1 MIDNAWWCGK
11 IVEQS
16 NSRSPFLCYQ
26 VLWDNSENENLSPWD
41 MEPINPK
48 SMSCYFSLFTFIY
61 FGILHNL
68 CLLIILNKENH

>member
-16 NSRSPFLCYQ
+16 TSRSTFLCYQ
-26 VLWDNSENENLSPWD
+26 VLWDNGEKENLSPWD

-48 SMSCYFSLFTFIY
+48 SMDYYFSLFNLLY
-61 FGILHNL
+61 FGF
-68 CLLIILNKENH
+68 

>member
-16 NSRSPFLCYQ
+16 ASRSPFLCYQ
-26 VLWDNSENENLSPWD
+26 VLWDNGEKENLSPWD

-48 SMSCYFSLFTFIY
+48 SMVCLVYIDVFYYFFLNVYIFNCYY
-61 FGILHNL
+61 Y
-68 CLLIILNKENH
+68 K

>member
-16 NSRSPFLCYQ
+16 ASRSPFLCYQ
-26 VLWDNSENENLSPWD
+26 VLWDNGEKENLSPWD

-48 SMSCYFSLFTFIY
+48 SIFFF
-61 FGILHNL
+61 
-68 CLLIILNKENH
+68 CLY